1 MVTYLGGS
9 ILITIFALGGSIVS
23 YNLHVCDD
31 YSDFPLPILHD
42 ETKWAAWAQN
52 LISIEPFM
60 SAGVPSPYKDVRKK
74 DRELAFKNWEEWAKK
89 AYLVMLTQDNN

>member
-1 MVTYLGGS
+1 MISVYPKYISVKYWAAT
-9 ILITIFALGGSIVS
+9 
-23 YNLHVCDD
+23 VCDD

-52 LISIEPFM
+52 LVGIEPFM

-74 DRELAFKNWEEWAKK
+74 DGELAFKNWEEWAKK
-89 AYLVMLTQDNN
+89 AYLVMLAQGEDNNL

>member
-1 MVTYLGGS
+1 MISVYPKYISVKYWAAT
-9 ILITIFALGGSIVS
+9 
-23 YNLHVCDD
+23 VCDD

-52 LISIEPFM
+52 LIATEPFI

-74 DRELAFKNWEEWAKK
+74 DGELAFKNWEEWAKK
-89 AYLVMLTQDNN
+89 VYLVMLSQNNNNL